1 LEKLLS
7 TARDEA
13 VSAKIHAQRETT
25 TVQQQLKDAEYA
37 LKDAKD
43 EAGHVQHMHQL
54 AVYEAADVRRQLDS
68 TRQELQQARAQLR
81 GNQEKIRD
89 LESSLSAM
97 DVTIEKQT
105 EHMRREHAEEL
116 EQIERQLLSLQESN
130 RDAEAACR
138 EVKRLEQAL
147 AASDGDNTALRQRL
161 KEDARARA
169 EDELMATRALEE
181 IVLERE
187 SEREIEARQRANALA
202 ELQAAHD
209 KALQEL
215 KRAHAE
221 EMEAMVEERDQARQ
235 QAEEK
240 LARLHRTQTELETAL
255 AKSHADRE
263 SEEMQAQEAINIV
276 AVEMGALRN
285 DCAAL
290 EDKLATL
297 RREKVEEA
305 RQMLELNMALEDQ
318 AHEHELVQGSLKAA
332 LKVADDEIEQL
343 KNQYRKL
350 QSDLSTEKALRE
362 REQEEAQKELKELA
376 RLQLEI
382 KARDDR
388 LESMRNEVA
397 NPVSH

>member
-1 LEKLLS
+1 MVQCAIFDVCSHELKFEHAAAALYEGEQANSRADGLESALRRS
-7 TARDEA
+7 E
-13 VSAKIHAQRETT
+13 AKICILEEQVAHGLQVAEASN
-25 TVQQQLKDAEYA
+25 KDAENAY
-37 LKDAKD
+37 
-43 EAGHVQHMHQL
+43 G
-54 AVYEAADVRRQLDS
+54 
-68 TRQELQQARAQLR
+68 
-81 GNQEKIRD
+81 
-89 LESSLSAM
+89 
-97 DVTIEKQT
+97 
-105 EHMRREHAEEL
+105 
-116 EQIERQLLSLQESN
+116 
-130 RDAEAACR
+130 

-147 AASDGDNTALRQRL
+147 AASDGDNTALRERL

-169 EDELMATRALEE
+169 EDESMATRALEE

-187 SEREIEARQRANALA
+187 SERESEARQRANALL
-202 ELQAAHD
+202 ELHAAHD
-209 KALQEL
+209 KALQAL
-215 KRAHAE
+215 KGTHAE
-221 EMEAMVEERDQARQ
+221 EMQVMVGERDQARQ